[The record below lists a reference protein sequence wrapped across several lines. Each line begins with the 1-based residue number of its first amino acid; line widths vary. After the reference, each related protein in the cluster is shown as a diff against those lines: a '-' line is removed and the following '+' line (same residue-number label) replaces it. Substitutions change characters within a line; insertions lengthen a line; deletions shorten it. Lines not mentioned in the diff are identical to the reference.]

1 MTILI
6 RGGTVI
12 DADRT
17 YRADVLCADPKDG
30 GTILQ
35 IGLDLEVPAGTETI
49 AQAGSTGR
57 SGQTSR
63 SLRIRRHRDRK
74 KHGRRG
80 PAELPGMAAR
90 FCHNSVL
97 PFR

>member
-35 IGLDLEVPAGTETI
+35 IG
-49 AQAGSTGR
+49 AGSGCA
-57 SGQTSR
+57 G
-63 SLRIRRHRDRK
+63 
-74 KHGRRG
+74 GY
-80 PAELPGMAAR
+80 
-90 FCHNSVL
+90 
-97 PFR
+97 